1 MLRVVFYLVLTI
13 ALVHARE
20 NPFFP
25 SEGEKDIP
33 YTSTE
38 VQNYEMLQRASIE
51 FPSQA
56 RVLQKVTIEYKNLDG
71 SVVEKSIELNN
82 AIDWHLPLFIS
93 QNYSQTAVQKEP
105 KIEKKTSPKPSW
117 KSLATIEG
125 TKFIAQNRV
134 LKIVTKDPMIRNFL
148 LPAPHRVVID
158 FKREASF
165 RSYVQETKASVFKVI
180 RVGNHSGYYRVV
192 IELDGTYK
200 YKLQKNAEGYLLEL
214 E

>member
-1 MLRVVFYLVLTI
+1 MFRVVLYILMLFTTI
-13 ALVHARE
+13 NARE

-33 YTSTE
+33 YTSTD
-38 VQNYEMLQRASIE
+38 VQSYEMLQRASIE
-51 FPSQA
+51 FPSEA

-71 SVVEKSIELNN
+71 SIVEKSIELGN

-93 QNYSQTAVQKEP
+93 QNYAQKSVVVEPKVQKKSP
-105 KIEKKTSPKPSW
+105 KIVWNT
-117 KSLATIEG
+117 LATIEG
-125 TKFIAQNRV
+125 TKFLAQNKS
-134 LKIVTKDPMIRNFL
+134 LKIVTKDAMLRHFL
-148 LPAPHRVVID
+148 LPAPHRVVLD

-165 RSYVQETKASVFKVI
+165 RSYTQNNKNSVFKVI

-200 YKLQKNAEGYLLEL
+200 YKIQKKSDAYLLEL